1 MQNRITFSNVIG
13 VLLENKKKTYA
24 QYRMIEDIFFDC
36 LSNMDLFE
44 KDDFEKNVTY
54 SRWCTGDRPIPKEI
68 LSFYDNAGFD
78 GIQNNIQDDVIP
90 NLINVPATRELLL
103 ELVADSVDVIGTKK
117 ADEFARITDDAE
129 LITAL
134 IRYAILNDHDSKHT
148 LLSPDLSDILLSNR
162 LPSANCYFIGRK
174 EELKAVAKALQDHNP
189 VFITGTAGMGKSELV
204 KTYAKKNE
212 KKYTNIIHLFYGGD
226 LKKCVAHM
234 EFSDDTADMSEEI
247 LFDKH
252 MRILK
257 KLHSDSLII
266 IDNFNVLPKEDAFFK
281 EFIKLNCKILV
292 TSRCNI
298 SQYET
303 IKISEMD
310 ADTEL
315 IELFYKHCPSAKS
328 SQDVVKEII
337 QTVGCHTLTVCLSAL
352 SLTASGME
360 PEELLAE
367 LKTCGLNITS
377 GEDVEL
383 YKDDDFTDGLMIEH
397 LSKLLQLGKLSNQ
410 QLDILRN
417 LSLLPVS
424 GVIKNSFKNWMKLD
438 NLTDV
443 NHLIKYGFINEDTDN
458 KKISLHPLL
467 QEVIAIETMPT
478 VTACS
483 TLLDNLH
490 LICLAHGL
498 ELRRPENVIASLIS
512 VTERIIVDD
521 GAYFLLFLQD
531 VFPYLDKYLV
541 SDYLPKL
548 TERISYVMEEYKLES
563 PCDKALLLDYKAECF
578 LLKKDY
584 GNAVKKREK
593 AINIMEKLHTK
604 DADMRTTNLLSNLYN
619 NLSNTYLLMKQ
630 GNEAAKALR
639 TAFNIRIEY
648 AHLGLTESH
657 DSLQQMMN
665 LINMLL
671 LAKDVDN
678 AKIVLEQYETLVLEH
693 LSDTSLDYGI
703 CKLSQGII
711 DMMERKPEAAEINL
725 LGAESIIGNAVGT
738 DNDYMRTTYRYLN
751 NLYARW
757 KKPEKAI
764 EYRDKFLGVNRG
776 ISRTKS
782 SRRRGESM
790 KVFL

>member
-234 EFSDDTADMSEEI
+234 EFSDDTADMSEEM

-367 LKTCGLNITS
+367 LKTCVLNITS

-782 SRRRGESM
+782 SRRR
-790 KVFL
+790 

>member
-54 SRWCTGDRPIPKEI
+54 SRWCTGDRSIPKEI

-90 NLINVPATRELLL
+90 NLINMPATRELLL

-234 EFSDDTADMSEEI
+234 EFSDDTADMSEEM

-360 PEELLAE
+360 PEEPLAE

-397 LSKLLQLGKLSNQ
+397 LRKLLQLGKLSNQ

-438 NLTDV
+438 NLPDV

-467 QEVIAIETMPT
+467 QEVIAIETMPM

-531 VFPYLDKYLV
+531 VLPYLDKYLV

-578 LLKKDY
+578 LLKKNY

-619 NLSNTYLLMKQ
+619 NLSNTYLLMKR

-751 NLYARW
+751 NLYAR
-757 KKPEKAI
+757 
-764 EYRDKFLGVNRG
+764 
-776 ISRTKS
+776 
-782 SRRRGESM
+782 
-790 KVFL
+790 

>member
-234 EFSDDTADMSEEI
+234 EFSDDTADMSEEM

-630 GNEAAKALR
+630 GNEAVKALR

-782 SRRRGESM
+782 SRRR
-790 KVFL
+790 

>member
-1 MQNRITFSNVIG
+1 MKNRITFSNVIG

-24 QYRMIEDIFFDC
+24 QYQMIEDIFYDC
-36 LSNMDLFE
+36 LCDMDIFE
-44 KDDFEKNVTY
+44 KEDFEKNVTY
-54 SRWCTGDRPIPKEI
+54 SRWCTGERPIPKEI

-78 GIQNNIQDDVIP
+78 GIRDNIQDDVIP
-90 NLINVPATRELLL
+90 NLINVPATREHLL
-103 ELVADSVDVIGTKK
+103 ELVTDSVDVIGTEI
-117 ADEFARITDDAE
+117 AEEFALITDDAE

-134 IRYAILNDHDSKHT
+134 IRYAILNDHDSRHT
-148 LLSPDLSDILLSNR
+148 LLSPDLSNILLNNR
-162 LPSANCYFIGRK
+162 LPSANRYFIGRK
-174 EELKAVAKALQDHNP
+174 EELKAVAKALQEHNP
-189 VFITGTAGMGKSELV
+189 VFITGTAGMGKSELA

-212 KKYTNIIHLFYGGD
+212 KKYTNIIHLFYDGD
-226 LKKCVAHM
+226 LKKCIAHI
-234 EFSDDTADMSEEI
+234 EFSDDTADMSEEM

-281 EFIKLNCKILV
+281 EFVKLNCKILV

-303 IKISEMD
+303 VKVSEMD

-315 IELFYKHCPSAKS
+315 VELFYKHCPASKGS
-328 SQDVVKEII
+328 EDVIKEII
-337 QTVGCHTLTVCLSAL
+337 ETVGCHTLTVCLSAL

-360 PEELLAE
+360 PEELLTE

-397 LSKLLQLGKLSNQ
+397 LQKLLQLGKLSNQ

-424 GVIKNSFKNWMKLD
+424 GVLKNSFKNWMKLD

-443 NHLIKYGFINEDTDN
+443 NHLVKYGFINEDTDN

-467 QEVIAIETMPT
+467 QEVIAIETIPT
-478 VTACS
+478 VTACR
-483 TLLDNLH
+483 TMLDSLH

-498 ELRRPENVIASLIS
+498 ELRRPENIIASLIS
-512 VTERIIVDD
+512 VIERIVVDD
-521 GAYFLLFLQD
+521 GAYFLLLLQD
-531 VFPYLDKYLV
+531 MFPYLDKYLL

-584 GNAVKKREK
+584 GNAVKTREK
-593 AINIMEKLHTK
+593 AINIMEKLHNK
-604 DADMRTTNLLSNLYN
+604 DADMRTANLMSNLYN
-619 NLSNTYLLMKQ
+619 NLSNTYLLMKR
-630 GNEAAKALR
+630 GNEAAKALL
-639 TAFNIRIEY
+639 TAFDIRMEY
-648 AHLGLTESH
+648 APLGLTESH

-671 LAKDVDN
+671 LAKDVDS

-703 CKLSQGII
+703 CKLSRGII
-711 DMMERKPEAAEINL
+711 DMMEGKPESSEMNL

-738 DNDYMRTTYRYLN
+738 DNDYMKTTYRYLN

-757 KKPEKAI
+757 KKREKAI
-764 EYRDKFLGVNRG
+764 EYRDKYFHTNR
-776 ISRTKS
+776 ITTNKNA
-782 SRRRGESM
+782 
-790 KVFL
+790 

>member
-90 NLINVPATRELLL
+90 NLINVPATRELLW

-234 EFSDDTADMSEEI
+234 EFSDDTADMSEEM

-782 SRRRGESM
+782 SRRR
-790 KVFL
+790 

>member
-148 LLSPDLSDILLSNR
+148 LLSPALSDILLSNR

-234 EFSDDTADMSEEI
+234 EFSDDTADMSEEM

-782 SRRRGESM
+782 SRRR
-790 KVFL
+790 

>member
-234 EFSDDTADMSEEI
+234 EFSDDTADMSEEM

-410 QLDILRN
+410 QLDILHN

-782 SRRRGESM
+782 SRRR
-790 KVFL
+790 

>member
-234 EFSDDTADMSEEI
+234 EFSDDTADMSEEM

-584 GNAVKKREK
+584 ENAVKKREK

-782 SRRRGESM
+782 SRRR
-790 KVFL
+790 

>member
-24 QYRMIEDIFFDC
+24 QYQMIEDIFYDC
-36 LSNMDLFE
+36 LYNMDLFE
-44 KDDFEKNVTY
+44 KEDFEKNVTY
-54 SRWCTGDRPIPKEI
+54 SRWCTGERLIPKEI
-68 LSFYDNAGFD
+68 LSFYDNCGFD
-78 GIQNNIQDDVIP
+78 GIQNNIHEDVIP
-90 NLINVPATRELLL
+90 NLINVTATRKLLL
-103 ELVADSVDVIGTKK
+103 KLVADSVDVIGTEK
-117 ADEFARITDDAE
+117 ADEFAGITDDAE

-148 LLSPDLSDILLSNR
+148 LLSPDLSDNLLSNR
-162 LPSANCYFIGRK
+162 LPSANRCFIGRK
-174 EELKAVAKALQDHNP
+174 EELKAVAKALQEHNL
-189 VFITGTAGMGKSELV
+189 VFITGTAGMGKSELA

-212 KKYTNIIHLFYGGD
+212 KKYTNIIHLFYDGD
-226 LKKCVAHM
+226 LKKCIDHM
-234 EFSDDTADMSEEI
+234 EFSDDTADMSEEM

-298 SQYET
+298 SQYKT
-303 IKISEMD
+303 VKISEMD

-315 IELFYKHCPSAKS
+315 VELFYKHCPSAKNS
-328 SQDVVKEII
+328 EDVVKDII

-352 SLTASGME
+352 SLTASSME
-360 PEELLAE
+360 PEEMLAE
-367 LKTCGLNITS
+367 LRSCGLNIAS

-383 YKDDDFTDGLMIEH
+383 YKDSVFTDGLMIEH
-397 LSKLLQLGKLSNQ
+397 LRRLLQLGKLSNH

-417 LSLLPVS
+417 LSLLPVA
-424 GVIKNSFKNWMKLD
+424 GILKNSFKNWMRLD
-438 NLTDV
+438 NIADV

-467 QEVIAIETMPT
+467 QEVIAIETIPT
-478 VTACS
+478 VTACR
-483 TLLDNLH
+483 TLLNSLH
-490 LICLAHGL
+490 LVCLAHGL
-498 ELRRPENVIASLIS
+498 ELRRPENIIAALIS
-512 VTERIIVDD
+512 VSERIIIDD

-531 VFPYLDKYLV
+531 MFPYLDKYLV

-548 TERISYVMEEYKLES
+548 TDRISYLMEEYKLDS
-563 PCDKALLLDYKAECF
+563 PCDRALLLDYKAECF

-604 DADMRTTNLLSNLYN
+604 DSDTRTANLLSNLYN
-619 NLSNTYLLMKQ
+619 NLSNTYLLMKRE
-630 GNEAAKALR
+630 NEAAKALR
-639 TAFNIRIEY
+639 TAFDIRMEY
-648 AHLGLTESH
+648 AHLGLTKSH

-665 LINMLL
+665 LINILL

-678 AKIVLEQYETLVLEH
+678 AKIVLEQYETLVLDH
-693 LSDTSLDYGI
+693 LSDTSLDYGT
-703 CKLSQGII
+703 CKLSRGII
-711 DMMERKPEAAEINL
+711 DMMEGTPESAEVNL
-725 LGAESIIGNAVGT
+725 LAAESIIGNAVGT
-738 DNDYMRTTYRYLN
+738 DNDYMKTTYRYLN

-757 KKPEKAI
+757 KNPEKAI
-764 EYRDKFLGVNRG
+764 EYRDKFLGVKQSVLNQL
-776 ISRTKS
+776 
-782 SRRRGESM
+782 E
-790 KVFL
+790 

>member
-234 EFSDDTADMSEEI
+234 EFSDDTADMSEEM

-776 ISRTKS
+776 ISSTKS
-782 SRRRGESM
+782 SSRR
-790 KVFL
+790 

>member
-24 QYRMIEDIFFDC
+24 QYQMIEDIFYDC
-36 LSNMDLFE
+36 LCNMDLFE

-78 GIQNNIQDDVIP
+78 GIQDNIQDDVIP
-90 NLINVPATRELLL
+90 NLINIPATRELLL
-103 ELVADSVDVIGTKK
+103 ELVADSVDVIGTEK

-148 LLSPDLSDILLSNR
+148 LLSPDLSDVLLSNR
-162 LPSANCYFIGRK
+162 LPSANRYFIGRK

-189 VFITGTAGMGKSELV
+189 VFITGTAGMGKSKLA

-212 KKYTNIIHLFYGGD
+212 KKYTNIIHLFYDGD
-226 LKKCVAHM
+226 LKKCIAHM
-234 EFSDDTADMSEEI
+234 EFSDDTADMSEEM

-257 KLHSDSLII
+257 KLHPDSLII

-298 SQYET
+298 SQYEA

-315 IELFYKHCPSAKS
+315 VELFYKHCPSAKS
-328 SQDVVKEII
+328 SEDVVKEII

-367 LKTCGLNITS
+367 LKTCGLNIAS
-377 GEDVEL
+377 GENVEL
-383 YKDDDFTDGLMIEH
+383 YKDNDFTDGLMIEH
-397 LSKLLQLGKLSNQ
+397 LRKLLQLGKLSNQ

-417 LSLLPVS
+417 LSLLPVA
-424 GVIKNSFKNWMKLD
+424 GVLKNSFKNWMKLD

-512 VTERIIVDD
+512 VTERIVVDD

-531 VFPYLDKYLV
+531 MFPYLDKYLV

-548 TERISYVMEEYKLES
+548 TERISYLMDEYKLES

-593 AINIMEKLHTK
+593 AINIMEKLHNK
-604 DADMRTTNLLSNLYN
+604 DADMRTANLLSNLYN
-619 NLSNTYLLMKQ
+619 NLSNTYLLMKR

-639 TAFNIRIEY
+639 TAFDIRMEY

-703 CKLSQGII
+703 CKLSRGII
-711 DMMERKPEAAEINL
+711 DMMEGKPEPAEINL
-725 LGAESIIGNAVGT
+725 LGAESIIENAMGT
-738 DNDYMRTTYRYLN
+738 DNDYMKTTYRYLN

-764 EYRDKFLGVNRG
+764 EYRDKFLGVNCG
-776 ISRTKS
+776 ISRT
-782 SRRRGESM
+782 
-790 KVFL
+790 

>member
-54 SRWCTGDRPIPKEI
+54 SRWCTGDHPIPKEI

-234 EFSDDTADMSEEI
+234 EFSDDTADMSEEM

-782 SRRRGESM
+782 SRRR
-790 KVFL
+790 

>member
-234 EFSDDTADMSEEI
+234 EFSDDTADMSEEM

-303 IKISEMD
+303 IKVSEMD

-417 LSLLPVS
+417 LSLLLVS

-619 NLSNTYLLMKQ
+619 NFSNTYLLMKQ

-782 SRRRGESM
+782 SRRR
-790 KVFL
+790 

>member
-24 QYRMIEDIFFDC
+24 QYQMIEDIFYDC
-36 LSNMDLFE
+36 LCNMDLFE

-54 SRWCTGDRPIPKEI
+54 SRWCSGDRPIPKEI

-78 GIQNNIQDDVIP
+78 GIQDNIQDDVIP
-90 NLINVPATRELLL
+90 NLINIPSTRELLL
-103 ELVADSVDVIGTKK
+103 ELVTDSVDVIGTEK

-162 LPSANCYFIGRK
+162 LPSANRYFIGRK

-189 VFITGTAGMGKSELV
+189 VFITGTAGMGKSELA

-212 KKYTNIIHLFYGGD
+212 KKYTNIIHLFYDGD
-226 LKKCVAHM
+226 LKKSVAHM
-234 EFSDDTADMSEEI
+234 EFSDDTADMSEEM

-266 IDNFNVLPKEDAFFK
+266 IDNFNVLPKEEAFFK

-303 IKISEMD
+303 IKISEMA

-315 IELFYKHCPSAKS
+315 VELFYKHCPSAKS
-328 SQDVVKEII
+328 SEDVVKEII

-367 LKTCGLNITS
+367 LKTCGLNIAS
-377 GEDVEL
+377 GEDAEL
-383 YKDDDFTDGLMIEH
+383 YKDNDFTDGLMIEH
-397 LSKLLQLGKLSNQ
+397 LRKLLQLGKLSNQ

-467 QEVIAIETMPT
+467 QEVIAIETIPT
-478 VTACS
+478 VTACL
-483 TLLDNLH
+483 TMLDSLH

-498 ELRRPENVIASLIS
+498 ELRRPENIIASLIS
-512 VTERIIVDD
+512 VSERIIVDD

-531 VFPYLDKYLV
+531 MFPYLDKYLV
-541 SDYLPKL
+541 SVYLPKL
-548 TERISYVMEEYKLES
+548 TEKISYVMDEYKLES

-593 AINIMEKLHTK
+593 AINIMEKLHNK
-604 DADMRTTNLLSNLYN
+604 DADMRTANLLSNLYN
-619 NLSNTYLLMKQ
+619 NLSNTYLLMKR

-639 TAFNIRIEY
+639 TAFDIRMEY

-678 AKIVLEQYETLVLEH
+678 AKIVLEQYETLVLDH

-703 CKLSQGII
+703 CKLSRGII
-711 DMMERKPEAAEINL
+711 DMMEGKPEPAEINL
-725 LGAESIIGNAVGT
+725 LGAESIIENAMGT
-738 DNDYMRTTYRYLN
+738 DNDYMKTTYRYLN

-764 EYRDKFLGVNRG
+764 EYRDKYFNTNR
-776 ISRTKS
+776 ITTNKNA
-782 SRRRGESM
+782 
-790 KVFL
+790 

>member
-24 QYRMIEDIFFDC
+24 QYQMIEDVFYDC
-36 LSNMDLFE
+36 LCNMDIYAKE
-44 KDDFEKNVTY
+44 DFEKNVTY
-54 SRWCTGDRPIPKEI
+54 SRWCTGERPIPKEI
-68 LSFYDNAGFD
+68 LSFYDNNGFND
-78 GIQNNIQDDVIP
+78 IMNNVREDVIP

-103 ELVADSVDVIGTKK
+103 ELVTDSIDVIGTEK
-117 ADEFARITDDAE
+117 ADEFSQITDDAE

-134 IRYAILNDHDSKHT
+134 IRYAILNDHASKHT
-148 LLSPDLSDILLSNR
+148 LLSPNLSDILLSNK
-162 LPSANCYFIGRK
+162 LPSVNRHFIGRK
-174 EELKAVAKALQDHNP
+174 EELKAIGKALQEHNL
-189 VFITGTAGMGKSELV
+189 VFVIGTAGMGKSELA

-212 KKYTNIIHLFYGGD
+212 KKYTNVIHIFYDGD
-226 LKKCVAHM
+226 LKKCIAHM
-234 EFSDDTADMSEEI
+234 EFDDDTADMNDDM
-247 LFDKH
+247 LFNKH

-266 IDNFNVLPKEDAFFK
+266 IDNFNVLPKEDTFFK
-281 EFIKLNCKILV
+281 EFIKLNCKILI

-298 SQYET
+298 SQYE
-303 IKISEMD
+303 IVKVSEMD
-310 ADTEL
+310 TDTEL
-315 IELFYKHCPSAKS
+315 VELFYKHCSSAKDS
-328 SQDVVKEII
+328 EDVVKEII
-337 QTVGCHTLTVCLSAL
+337 QTVGCHTLTVCLAAL

-360 PEELLAE
+360 PDELLAE

-397 LSKLLQLGKLSNQ
+397 LRKLLQLGKLSDQ

-424 GVIKNSFKNWMKLD
+424 GVLKYHFKNWMNLEKLA
-438 NLTDV
+438 DV

-467 QEVIAIETMPT
+467 QDVIAIETLPT
-478 VTACS
+478 VTTCQ
-483 TLLDNLH
+483 TLLNSLH

-498 ELRRPENVIASLIS
+498 ELRKPDHIISSLIS
-512 VTERIIVDD
+512 VSERIVVDD
-521 GAYFLLFLQD
+521 GAFFLLFLQD
-531 VFPYLDKYLV
+531 MFPYLDKYLV
-541 SDYLPKL
+541 LHYLPNV
-548 TERISYVMEEYKLES
+548 TERISYVMDEFRIDS

-593 AINIMEKLHTK
+593 AIGILEKLHTK
-604 DADMRTTNLLSNLYN
+604 DADVRTANLLSNLYN
-619 NLSNTYLLMKQ
+619 NLSNTYLLMKR
-630 GNEAAKALR
+630 GTEAAKTLR
-639 TAFNIRIEY
+639 TAFDIRMEY
-648 AHLGLTESH
+648 AHLGLTETH

-671 LAKDVDN
+671 LSKDVDN
-678 AKIVLEQYETLVLEH
+678 AKIVLEQYEALVLEH

-703 CKLSQGII
+703 CKLSRGII
-711 DMMERKPEAAEINL
+711 DMMDGKPTPAEMNLLAAEN
-725 LGAESIIGNAVGT
+725 IIGNAVGT
-738 DNDYMRTTYRYLN
+738 DNDYMKTTYKYLN

-764 EYRDKFLGVNRG
+764 EYRDKFLNSNR
-776 ISRTKS
+776 ITTDKNA
-782 SRRRGESM
+782 
-790 KVFL
+790 

>member
-1 MQNRITFSNVIG
+1 
-13 VLLENKKKTYA
+13 
-24 QYRMIEDIFFDC
+24 MIEDIFYDC
-36 LSNMDLFE
+36 LCNMDLFE

-54 SRWCTGDRPIPKEI
+54 SRWCSGNRPIPKEI

-78 GIQNNIQDDVIP
+78 SIQDNIQDDVIP
-90 NLINVPATRELLL
+90 NLINIPSTRELLL
-103 ELVADSVDVIGTKK
+103 ELVTDSVDVIGTEK

-162 LPSANCYFIGRK
+162 LPSANRYFIGRK

-189 VFITGTAGMGKSELV
+189 VFITGTAGMGKSELA

-212 KKYTNIIHLFYGGD
+212 KKYTNIIHLFYSGD
-226 LKKCVAHM
+226 LKKYIAHM
-234 EFSDDTADMSEEI
+234 EFSDDTADMSEEM

-281 EFIKLNCKILV
+281 EFVKLNCKILV

-310 ADTEL
+310 ADNEL
-315 IELFYKHCPSAKS
+315 VELFYKHCPSAKS
-328 SQDVVKEII
+328 SEDVVKEII

-367 LKTCGLNITS
+367 LKTCGLNIAS

-383 YKDDDFTDGLMIEH
+383 YKDNDFTDGLMIEH
-397 LSKLLQLGKLSNQ
+397 LRKLLQLGKLSNQ

-417 LSLLPVS
+417 LSLLSVA

-458 KKISLHPLL
+458 QKISLHPLL
-467 QEVIAIETMPT
+467 QEVIAIETIPT
-478 VTACS
+478 VTVCR
-483 TLLDNLH
+483 TMLDNLH

-498 ELRRPENVIASLIS
+498 ELRRPENIIASLIS
-512 VTERIIVDD
+512 VSEGIVVDD
-521 GAYFLLFLQD
+521 GSYFLLFLQD
-531 VFPYLDKYLV
+531 MFPYLDKYLV
-541 SDYLPKL
+541 LDYLPKL
-548 TERISYVMEEYKLES
+548 TERISYVMDEYKLES

-604 DADMRTTNLLSNLYN
+604 DADMRTANLLSNLYN
-619 NLSNTYLLMKQ
+619 NLSNTYLLMKR

-639 TAFNIRIEY
+639 TAFDIRMEY

-678 AKIVLEQYETLVLEH
+678 AKIVLEQYETLVLDH

-703 CKLSQGII
+703 CKLSRGII
-711 DMMERKPEAAEINL
+711 DMMEGKPEPAEINL
-725 LGAESIIGNAVGT
+725 LGAESIIENAMGT
-738 DNDYMRTTYRYLN
+738 DNDYMKTTYRYLN

-764 EYRDKFLGVNRG
+764 EYRDKYFNTNR
-776 ISRTKS
+776 ITTNKNA
-782 SRRRGESM
+782 
-790 KVFL
+790 

>member
-234 EFSDDTADMSEEI
+234 EFSDDTADMSEEM

-498 ELRRPENVIASLIS
+498 ELRRPENVIASLIG

-782 SRRRGESM
+782 SRRR
-790 KVFL
+790 

>member
-68 LSFYDNAGFD
+68 LSFYDNAEFD

-234 EFSDDTADMSEEI
+234 EFSDDTADMSEEM

-782 SRRRGESM
+782 SRRR
-790 KVFL
+790 

>member
-234 EFSDDTADMSEEI
+234 EFSDDTADMSEEM

-281 EFIKLNCKILV
+281 EFIKSNCKILV

-782 SRRRGESM
+782 SRRR
-790 KVFL
+790 

>member
-234 EFSDDTADMSEEI
+234 EFSDDTADMSEEM

-410 QLDILRN
+410 LLDILRN

-782 SRRRGESM
+782 SRRR
-790 KVFL
+790 

>member
-234 EFSDDTADMSEEI
+234 EFSDDTADMSEEM

-512 VTERIIVDD
+512 VTERIIVDY

-782 SRRRGESM
+782 SRRR
-790 KVFL
+790 

>member
-24 QYRMIEDIFFDC
+24 QYQMIEDIFYDC
-36 LSNMDLFE
+36 LYNMDLFE
-44 KDDFEKNVTY
+44 KEDFEKNVTY
-54 SRWCTGDRPIPKEI
+54 SRWCTGERLIPKEI
-68 LSFYDNAGFD
+68 LSFYDNCGFD
-78 GIQNNIQDDVIP
+78 GIQNNIHEDVIP
-90 NLINVPATRELLL
+90 NLINVTATRKLLL
-103 ELVADSVDVIGTKK
+103 KLVADSVDVIGTEK
-117 ADEFARITDDAE
+117 ADEFAGITDDAE

-148 LLSPDLSDILLSNR
+148 LLSPDLSDNLLSNR
-162 LPSANCYFIGRK
+162 LPSANRCFIGRK
-174 EELKAVAKALQDHNP
+174 EELKAVAKALQEHNL
-189 VFITGTAGMGKSELV
+189 VFITGTAGMGKSELA

-212 KKYTNIIHLFYGGD
+212 KKYTNIIHLFYDGD
-226 LKKCVAHM
+226 LKKCIDHM
-234 EFSDDTADMSEEI
+234 EFSDDTADMSEEM

-298 SQYET
+298 SQYKT
-303 IKISEMD
+303 VKISEMD

-315 IELFYKHCPSAKS
+315 VELFYKHCPSAKNS
-328 SQDVVKEII
+328 EDVVKDII

-352 SLTASGME
+352 SLTASSME
-360 PEELLAE
+360 PEEMLAE
-367 LKTCGLNITS
+367 LRSCGLNIAS

-383 YKDDDFTDGLMIEH
+383 YKDSVFTDGLMIEH
-397 LSKLLQLGKLSNQ
+397 LRRLLQLGKLSNH

-417 LSLLPVS
+417 LSLLPVA
-424 GVIKNSFKNWMKLD
+424 GILKNSFKNWMRLD
-438 NLTDV
+438 NIADV

-467 QEVIAIETMPT
+467 QEVIAIETIPT
-478 VTACS
+478 VTACR
-483 TLLDNLH
+483 TLLNSLH
-490 LICLAHGL
+490 LVCLAHGL
-498 ELRRPENVIASLIS
+498 ELRRPENIIAALIS
-512 VTERIIVDD
+512 VSERIIIDD

-531 VFPYLDKYLV
+531 MFPYLDKYLV

-548 TERISYVMEEYKLES
+548 TDRISYLMEEYKLDS
-563 PCDKALLLDYKAECF
+563 PCDRALLLDYKAECF

-604 DADMRTTNLLSNLYN
+604 DSDTRTANLLSNLYN
-619 NLSNTYLLMKQ
+619 NLSNTYLLMKRE
-630 GNEAAKALR
+630 NEAAKALR
-639 TAFNIRIEY
+639 TAFDIRMEY
-648 AHLGLTESH
+648 AHLGLTKSH

-665 LINMLL
+665 LINILL

-678 AKIVLEQYETLVLEH
+678 AKIVLEQYETLVLDH
-693 LSDTSLDYGI
+693 LSDTSLDYGT
-703 CKLSQGII
+703 CKLSRGII
-711 DMMERKPEAAEINL
+711 DMMEGTPESAEVNL
-725 LGAESIIGNAVGT
+725 LAAESIIGNAVGT
-738 DNDYMRTTYRYLN
+738 DNDYMKTTYRYLN

-757 KKPEKAI
+757 KNPEKVI
-764 EYRDKFLGVNRG
+764 EYRDKFLGVKQSVLNQL
-776 ISRTKS
+776 
-782 SRRRGESM
+782 E
-790 KVFL
+790 